1 MAEHVITEKQL
12 SAALRREAK
21 QVPQKLAR
29 AALRAAHRG
38 KAHLIRRTKEKG
50 ITDMGQYANSF
61 EVKKGL
67 GDDDLATITNTAPHA
82 GIIELG
88 ARPHPVSR
96 EGFER
101 IREWVAR
108 KMLGISATM
117 ADENEEVDRI
127 AWAIVKKI
135 ERYGQAPRHVFK
147 DEQEMLTRF
156 WRVEFERALKGNVG
170 RGWRGGS
177 E

>member
-21 QVPQKLAR
+21 KVPAALSR
-29 AALRAAHRG
+29 AAVRAAHRG
-38 KAHLIRRTKEKG
+38 KSHLVRKTKEKG
-50 ITDMGQYANSF
+50 ITDLGQYANSF
-61 EVKKGL
+61 EVKRGV
-67 GDDDLATITNTAPHA
+67 GDQDLATITNTAPHA

-108 KMLGISATM
+108 KMLDISSQM

-135 ERYGQAPRHVFK
+135 EREGQAPRHVFA
-147 DEQEMLTRF
+147 DEQTVLVKF
-156 WRVEFERALKGNVG
+156 WREEFERALRQRTPGAP
-170 RGWRGGS
+170 
-177 E
+177 